1 MDPKDPTFDQ
11 FSTINDLALK
21 WGSLEDDLQD
31 REAAL
36 AKKKQQRRV
45 QMDKRREKLP
55 DVNSILKNKA
65 AP

>member
-31 REAAL
+31 PEAAL

>member
-31 REAAL
+31 PEAAL
-36 AKKKQQRRV
+36 TKKKQ
-45 QMDKRREKLP
+45 
-55 DVNSILKNKA
+55 
-65 AP
+65 